1 MPCQLS
7 YSRSSP
13 ILGGRPG
20 RVNDEAGAEASPRAR
35 ASRPRPTDSAE
46 RESLV
51 VGGCEWEGPR
61 VVRAPTWGCLG
72 SRRLS
77 ESDGVPAFLARPHA
91 LRLVTFT

>member
-1 MPCQLS
+1 MSTTKRAQ
-7 YSRSSP
+7 RQA
-13 ILGGRPG
+13 LGRGRRGLGRPIQRSG
-20 RVNDEAGAEASPRAR
+20 NRWSLAAASG
-35 ASRPRPTDSAE
+35 E
-46 RESLV
+46 EL
-51 VGGCEWEGPR
+51 R